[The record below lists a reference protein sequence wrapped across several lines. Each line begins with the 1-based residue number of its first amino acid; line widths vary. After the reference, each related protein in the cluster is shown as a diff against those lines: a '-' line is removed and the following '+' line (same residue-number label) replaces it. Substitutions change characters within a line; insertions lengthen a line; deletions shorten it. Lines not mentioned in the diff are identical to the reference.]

1 MENSFTNSF
10 PLSKQIAAG
19 KSISKPQQQAP
30 VAEQAVP
37 EAKVAVAPAAAES
50 VEHTPSRTS
59 ETAKSTKS
67 KTKTAKK
74 PEIVCAIADYKPTSK
89 EQLELKKGQMIQVLK
104 KLDSGWSLGEIQI
117 KGKKKQTGYFP
128 TSYVKSMGKG
138 SGGGG
143 AGGDDSGS
151 QAPPK
156 SPQIVKEEKAE
167 RVITLYPYEASQ
179 DDELSF
185 QANEVIKI
193 LSKEDQ
199 TWFKGESE
207 TTGKVIDFG
216 FFSPYKISITNL
228 RLSSSRSACFLQTT
242 VNHTDAVS
250 FLFDSFF

>member
-1 MENSFTNSF
+1 MFLF
-10 PLSKQIAAG
+10 SKQTAAG
-19 KSISKPQQQAP
+19 KAAPKQQAP
-30 VAEQAVP
+30 PTEQAVP
-37 EAKVAVAPAAAES
+37 EPKAAAAPVES

-59 ETAKSTKS
+59 ETAKSTKKS
-67 KTKTAKK
+67 KSAKK

-128 TSYVKSMGKG
+128 TSYVKSMGKA
-138 SGGGG
+138 S
-143 AGGDDSGS
+143 GGDDSSS

-199 TWFKGESE
+199 TWYKGESE
-207 TTGKVIDFG
+207 TTGKVIEIDNYCDVDFIRIN
-216 FFSPYKISITNL
+216 SN
-228 RLSSSRSACFLQTT
+228 R
-242 VNHTDAVS
+242 VS
-250 FLFDSFF
+250 LL

>member
-1 MENSFTNSF
+1 MPEV
-10 PLSKQIAAG
+10 K
-19 KSISKPQQQAP
+19 AP
-30 VAEQAVP
+30 VAT
-37 EAKVAVAPAAAES
+37 ES

-59 ETAKSTKS
+59 ETAKSTKKS
-67 KTKTAKK
+67 KIAKK
-74 PEIVCAIADYKPTSK
+74 PEIVCAIADYKATSK

-138 SGGGG
+138 
-143 AGGDDSGS
+143 AGGDENSG
-151 QAPPK
+151 QAAPK

-167 RVITLYPYEASQ
+167 RVITLYPYEANQ

-185 QANEVIKI
+185 QANEVIKV

-207 TTGKVIDFG
+207 TTGKVT
-216 FFSPYKISITNL
+216 K
-228 RLSSSRSACFLQTT
+228 RFL
-242 VNHTDAVS
+242 TDH
-250 FLFDSFF
+250 FLVVKSNWA

>member
-1 MENSFTNSF
+1 MVASSFT
-10 PLSKQIAAG
+10 KQTAAG
-19 KSISKPQQQAP
+19 KSAPKQQQPPAEP
-30 VAEQAVP
+30 VVP
-37 EAKVAVAPAAAES
+37 EAKAAVVES

-59 ETAKSTKS
+59 ETAKSTKKS
-67 KTKTAKK
+67 KSAKK

-128 TSYVKSMGKG
+128 TSYVKSMGKA
-138 SGGGG
+138 S
-143 AGGDDSGS
+143 GGDDSS
-151 QAPPK
+151 QAAPK
-156 SPQIVKEEKAE
+156 SPQIVKEDKAE

-207 TTGKVIDFG
+207 TTGKVNINDRLI
-216 FFSPYKISITNL
+216 FF
-228 RLSSSRSACFLQTT
+228 FLY
-242 VNHTDAVS
+242 
-250 FLFDSFF
+250 